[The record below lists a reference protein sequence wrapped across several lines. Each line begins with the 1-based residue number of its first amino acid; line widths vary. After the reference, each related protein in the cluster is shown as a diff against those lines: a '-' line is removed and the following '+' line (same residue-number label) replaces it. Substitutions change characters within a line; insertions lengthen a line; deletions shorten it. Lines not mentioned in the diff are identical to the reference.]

1 MTNILELLAKSKL
14 FGPLGPEV
22 LAQVAKQMRPV
33 RFDGGQLI
41 FERGDPGRDIY
52 LVTAGRVRLSVLS
65 AEGRELSFGHPGPG
79 DVFGEIAALDGG
91 PRTAHATAVT
101 KVETM
106 ALSRPALDSLLESH
120 PALGKAAIAFMC
132 ARLREADLQFES
144 VALHRIETRLARF
157 LLLLVQQQHGAK
169 SVEQAGARPAI
180 TFGLSQSEL
189 ALHLGASRPKVNAAL
204 MMLEE
209 TGAIERQGDRIV
221 CNCRELTAVA
231 EQG

>member
-1 MTNILELLAKSKL
+1 MADVVELLTKTKL
-14 FGPLGPEV
+14 FGSLGVET
-22 LAQVAKQMRPV
+22 LAQIAKQMRPV
-33 RFDGGQLI
+33 KFDSGQLI
-41 FERGDPGRDIY
+41 FERGDPGRDIFVV
-52 LVTAGRVRLSVLS
+52 LTGRVRLSVLS
-65 AEGRELSFGHPGPG
+65 VEGRELSFGHPGPG

-106 ALSRPALDSLLESH
+106 ALSRTALDSLLESH

-157 LLLLVQQQHGAK
+157 LLNLVQQQHGPK
-169 SVEQAGARPAI
+169 PGARPAI

-204 MMLEE
+204 MLLEE
-209 TGAIERQGDRIV
+209 SDAITRDGDRIV
-221 CNCRELTAVA
+221 CDCQALERLA

>member
-1 MTNILELLAKSKL
+1 MTNIVDLLAKTKL
-14 FGPLGPEV
+14 FGSLGPEI
-22 LAQVAKQMRPV
+22 LGQIARQMRPV
-33 RFDGGQLI
+33 KFDSGQQI
-41 FERGDPGRDIY
+41 FERGDPGREIY
-52 LVTAGRVRLSVLS
+52 VVLSGRVRLSVLS

-106 ALSRPALDSLLESH
+106 ALSRPALDVLLQSH

-132 ARLREADLQFES
+132 SRLREADLQFES

-157 LLLLVQQQHGAK
+157 LLTLVLQPHGGKPDAK
-169 SVEQAGARPAI
+169 VAPRPAI

-204 MMLEE
+204 MLLEE
-209 TGAIERQGDRIV
+209 NKAITREGDRIV
-221 CNCRELTAVA
+221 CDCDALTAIA